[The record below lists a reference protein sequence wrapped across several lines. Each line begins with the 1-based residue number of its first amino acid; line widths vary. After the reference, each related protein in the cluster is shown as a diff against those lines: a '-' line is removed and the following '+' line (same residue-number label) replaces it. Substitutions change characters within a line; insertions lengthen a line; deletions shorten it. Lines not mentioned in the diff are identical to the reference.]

1 MFKPASIIVT
11 GASRGLGAAVAR
23 WLGAR
28 GAAVTLFSRDR
39 TTLEPVARSVREL
52 GGSPLIVE
60 GDAAD
65 HRSCNRAVEAAVA
78 AFGRLDGLVNNAG
91 ALEPVAALAD
101 TDPEQWRANV
111 GVNLLGPY
119 YMMRAAIPALRE
131 TAGRIV
137 NISSGAATK
146 AIRGWSAYCVTKAG
160 LNRLTAVVA
169 VEEPLITVTSLR
181 PGVVDTD
188 MQALI
193 RREGP
198 GVMDPD
204 KVAYFETLKQDG
216 RLEPPWL
223 PARSAAWLALEA
235 PNPWSGRFVEYDD
248 PEVTQPAEKLLG
260 PGPI

>member
-1 MFKPASIIVT
+1 MPKTASIIVT
-11 GASRGLGAAVAR
+11 GASRGLGAATAR

-28 GAAVTLFSRDR
+28 GASVTLYSRDR
-39 TTLEPVARSVREL
+39 AALEPVAQSVREL
-52 GGSPLIVE
+52 GGSPLIVD
-60 GDAAD
+60 GDVAD
-65 HRSCNRAVEAAVA
+65 HHSCDRTVEAVVS

-91 ALEPVAALAD
+91 VLEPVAALSD
-101 TDPEQWRANV
+101 TDPEQWQANV
-111 GVNLLGPY
+111 SVNLLGPY

-146 AIRGWSAYCVTKAG
+146 AIRGWSAYCAAKAG
-160 LNRLTAVVA
+160 LTHLTEVVA
-169 VEEPLITVTSLR
+169 VEEPSITLIALR

-188 MQALI
+188 MQAVI

-204 KVAYFETLKQDG
+204 KVTYFEALKQEG
-216 RLEPPWL
+216 RLEPPWV

-235 PNPWSGRFVEYDD
+235 PSSWSGRFVEYDD

-260 PGPI
+260 PDPV